1 MGRRGG
7 REALSSVEGT
17 KQSRPVSREHS
28 KINRGS
34 RVPPLETFYFFI
46 KGNRGLTL
54 DHKEHNT

>member
-7 REALSSVEGT
+7 REALRSVEGT

-34 RVPPLETFYFFI
+34 RVPPLEKLSIF
-46 KGNRGLTL
+46 L
-54 DHKEHNT
+54 

>member
-34 RVPPLETFYFFI
+34 RVPPLEKLSI
-46 KGNRGLTL
+46 SL
-54 DHKEHNT
+54 